1 MDETAFN
8 YNMNSKATKH
18 KIGAKTIMI
27 KTQNQ
32 EKLRISAIMSIWGNG
47 ERLKP
52 YLIFKGAHNG
62 RTHHSLSKLNEVNK
76 SLVVINV
83 NNNAWATKN
92 IIKDWIQK
100 IYIPYFNGTDLS
112 KTLLIWDNASM
123 NNSFEILKFLN
134 DKKINIIFVPRGL
147 TPILHP
153 LDLSINRPLKDWVK
167 KKYEECIQNIKF
179 KKPPKIKREILL
191 NWILNMWD
199 DKNKITTEV
208 IKNSFLYC
216 GITNK
221 LDGTEDEMFVGY
233 EKINEIGIIENDFS
247 KEDAEDENNDISIG
261 ESEDSEDNSS
271 DLEIENEENN
281 KKNRK

>member
-1 MDETAFN
+1 MINMDETAFN

-32 EKLRISAIMSIWGNG
+32 EKLRISAIMSICGNG

-62 RTHHSLSKLNEVNK
+62 RIYHSLSKLKEVNK
-76 SLVVINV
+76 GLVVINV

-112 KTLLIWDNASM
+112 KSLLIWDNASM
-123 NNSFEILKFLN
+123 HNSFEILKFLN

-167 KKYEECIQNIKF
+167 KNMKNAF
-179 KKPPKIKREILL
+179 K
-191 NWILNMWD
+191 ILNL
-199 DKNKITTEV
+199 KNH
-208 IKNSFLYC
+208 LR
-216 GITNK
+216 
-221 LDGTEDEMFVGY
+221 
-233 EKINEIGIIENDFS
+233 S
-247 KEDAEDENNDISIG
+247 KG
-261 ESEDSEDNSS
+261 
-271 DLEIENEENN
+271 
-281 KKNRK
+281 KFY